1 MGSLIDG
8 KAIAEKINKKTSERV
23 AKLVE
28 RGITPK
34 LSVILVGEDKPSQTY
49 VRNKANAA
57 NKVGISF
64 LLEELP
70 GSISTEDLLKKI
82 DTLQADPELSGMIV
96 QLPLPEQIDTNRVIN
111 AIRPEIDVDCLTEA
125 NLGKL
130 IMKTNTI
137 VPPTPGAVMSI
148 LHEHNIE
155 LVGTNVTII
164 GVGPLVGKPMAVMM
178 MNERASVTTCNSATK
193 DIAKKCRAAKVIVTG
208 VGTADIVRGD
218 MISPGAVV
226 IDTGVDFVNKQM
238 VGDVNV
244 DEILPIASL
253 VTPTPGG
260 VGPITVARLLW
271 NTLLLT
277 EKQHPL

>member
-1 MGSLIDG
+1 MGVLIDG
-8 KAIAEKINKKTSERV
+8 KAIAQKIKEKTAQRV
-23 AKLVE
+23 AQLVE

-34 LSVILVGEDKPSQTY
+34 LSVILVGRDKPSHTY

-57 NKVGISF
+57 KEVGISF

-70 GSISTEDLLKKI
+70 DSTTTEELLKKI
-82 DTLQADPELSGMIV
+82 NELQADPELSGMIV
-96 QLPLPEQIDTNRVIN
+96 QLPLPEHIDTNRVIN

-155 LVGTNVTII
+155 LLGTNVTII

-193 DIAKKCRAAKVIVTG
+193 DTAEKCRTAKVIVTG
-208 VGTADIVRGD
+208 VGRANILRGD
-218 MISPGAVV
+218 MVSEGAIV
-226 IDTGVDFVNKQM
+226 IDTGVDFIEKQM
-238 VGDVNV
+238 VGDINV

-277 EKQHPL
+277 ESQHPL

>member
-1 MGSLIDG
+1 MGTLIDG
-8 KAIAEKINKKTSERV
+8 KAIAAKIKEKTAQRV

-57 NKVGISF
+57 KEVGISF
-64 LLEELP
+64 LLQELP
-70 GSISTEDLLKKI
+70 GSTTTEELLQKI
-82 DTLQADPELSGMIV
+82 ETLQSDAELSGMIV
-96 QLPLPEQIDTNRVIN
+96 QLPLPGHIDTNRVIN
-111 AIRPEIDVDCLTEA
+111 AIHPEIDVDCLTEA

-193 DIAKKCRAAKVIVTG
+193 DTAEKCRQAKVIVTG
-208 VGTADIVRGD
+208 VGKANILRGD
-218 MISPGAVV
+218 MVSEGAVV
-226 IDTGVDFVNKQM
+226 IDTGVDFVEKQM
-238 VGDVNV
+238 VGDINV
-244 DEILPIASL
+244 DEIYPSRAS
-253 VTPTPGG
+253 
-260 VGPITVARLLW
+260 
-271 NTLLLT
+271 
-277 EKQHPL
+277 